1 MGENDTLLKEREPKK
16 TIPYPAEHTC
26 IAHIWGYPTPTP
38 PGTTQCLEDDC
49 FFYNLNI
56 HFTTV
61 CFPQCSPFIY
71 FCFVLALLL
80 RWSSLVL
87 EFIFFLDED
96 ILKYFIFL
104 YRIGLLS
111 LAMVLS
117 LILRWQEKRF
127 SPTQKTQPLTITM
140 AFVKLVFLI
149 DRCRPSDRRFF
160 LS

>member
-1 MGENDTLLKEREPKK
+1 MLPVHILL
-16 TIPYPAEHTC
+16 
-26 IAHIWGYPTPTP
+26 
-38 PGTTQCLEDDC
+38 
-49 FFYNLNI
+49 
-56 HFTTV
+56 
-61 CFPQCSPFIY
+61 
-71 FCFVLALLL
+71 FCFSVAA
-80 RWSSLVL
+80 SLV
-87 EFIFFLDED
+87 FVGFGIYIFLDED

-117 LILRWQEKRF
+117 LILRWQEKRL

-160 LS
+160 SS